1 MKRLKLQNS
10 MASSSALPSGSVS
23 AASTTVG
30 RPYLARLA
38 HAELKLVLSYCN
50 HVDLAKLAACSSWSL
65 ARSSGEVSRRL
76 LKAQRHYDRQ
86 YRTDRQ
92 LERSMSRIN
101 DMEAE
106 KDRLREVFEVVDPE
120 DHSGGGKSSDDP
132 ELLFEKGTDKAKL
145 LPPQSYDQAIA
156 MSLSIEAYRKFL
168 DERKNNYLQPYE
180 QISSALALYRTVA
193 LFHCNIATGDGYKLN
208 WCVELRHTTGGRV
221 CLYEWKGGLT
231 VALETPGPSTDPAYI
246 QFSSDVEALLTMLA
260 SPRMTID
267 YDGTV
272 AGCVA

>member
-1 MKRLKLQNS
+1 MSTLLV
-10 MASSSALPSGSVS
+10 LPSGDVS
-23 AASTTVG
+23 SASAVG

-38 HAELKLVLSYCN
+38 HEELKLVLSYCS
-50 HVDLAKLAACSSWSL
+50 HADLAKLAACSSWSL
-65 ARSSGEVSRRL
+65 VRSSGEVSRRL
-76 LKAQRHYDRQ
+76 HKAQSHYESQ
-86 YRTDRQ
+86 YPTDRQ
-92 LERSMSRIN
+92 LEICMSRIN

-106 KDRLREVFEVVDPE
+106 KDRLREVFKAVDPK
-120 DHSGGGKSSDDP
+120 DHQGGGKSNHDP

-145 LPPQSYDQAIA
+145 LPPQRYERAIA
-156 MSLSIEAYRKFL
+156 MSSSIEAYMKLF
-168 DERKNNYLQPYE
+168 DERVNNYLHPFE

-208 WCVELRHTTGGRV
+208 WCVELCHTTGGRV
-221 CLYEWKGGLT
+221 FLYEWKGGLT